1 MFSSSTVLE
10 FLLFILQPLVLV
22 SGYSGSDCSCRP
34 ACPPVRTPFCQPAC
48 LVCSQSTCHGR
59 TYLLPELC
67 SSKSVTL
74 TGNSQNCFLSSSS
87 SKKTYSYI
95 RQSCR
100 REHNGKKNKKLLLI
114 SKCVWSQ
121 AENVLSFTL
130 KCVKKR
136 RKDNSKRSAGI
147 RWCTEIWQSTKRHFD
162 RLGTNDLE
170 TELEFLLQCLM
181 ECGWDEERG
190 REKGRDP
197 PADGWYGWRQAL
209 VPFVRPRIWSGDLS
223 LRP

>member
-1 MFSSSTVLE
+1 MCSASSAHVSPIHYGPINSCSLTLRALVVSRLFRRLLVTMFCSSTILE

-100 REHNGKKNKKLLLI
+100 REHNGKKNKKKLLLI

-121 AENVLSFTL
+121 AENVL
-130 KCVKKR
+130 
-136 RKDNSKRSAGI
+136 
-147 RWCTEIWQSTKRHFD
+147 
-162 RLGTNDLE
+162 
-170 TELEFLLQCLM
+170 
-181 ECGWDEERG
+181 
-190 REKGRDP
+190 
-197 PADGWYGWRQAL
+197 
-209 VPFVRPRIWSGDLS
+209 LS
-223 LRP
+223 SV